1 MNGCNTR
8 NDGPADRTHT
18 NSPALPRQRGAGRGR
33 VAALATLA
41 IALAGCSGGEGTAN
55 AASSG
60 PTLGPSELAILVA
73 EGDVNGEAIARAYQ
87 RARGVPDANVIR
99 VRVPATGH
107 EIGAADF
114 AALKATIDA
123 RLPATVH
130 ATLLTWTAPSRV
142 VGTCTMS
149 ITSALALGFDEQ
161 WCANTCAATAPTTYF
176 GSTSR
181 RPFTDF
187 GIRPSMMLGMGSVAE
202 AQALIERGVAAEGI
216 ISRGRAMGTGWLV
229 RTNDVARSV
238 RWPDFSALASQ
249 SVPGVVFN
257 YLDNSSGSGSN
268 AVVNQTSVLF
278 YFTGLANVPQINTH
292 TWLPGA
298 AADHLTSFG
307 GYLPSGQLGQM
318 LATDWLRAGATA
330 SYGTVAEPCNFT
342 DKFPRASTLV
352 NRYQAGDTL
361 VEAYWKSVRT
371 PGQGLFVG
379 EPLARPWAR

>member
-18 NSPALPRQRGAGRGR
+18 SSPALPRPRGAGRGR

-181 RPFTDF
+181 RPFTD
-187 GIRPSMMLGMGSVAE
+187 
-202 AQALIERGVAAEGI
+202 
-216 ISRGRAMGTGWLV
+216 
-229 RTNDVARSV
+229 
-238 RWPDFSALASQ
+238 LAS
-249 SVPGVVFN
+249 G
-257 YLDNSSGSGSN
+257 
-268 AVVNQTSVLF
+268 
-278 YFTGLANVPQINTH
+278 
-292 TWLPGA
+292 
-298 AADHLTSFG
+298 
-307 GYLPSGQLGQM
+307 
-318 LATDWLRAGATA
+318 
-330 SYGTVAEPCNFT
+330 
-342 DKFPRASTLV
+342 PR
-352 NRYQAGDTL
+352 
-361 VEAYWKSVRT
+361 
-371 PGQGLFVG
+371 
-379 EPLARPWAR
+379 

>member
-1 MNGCNTR
+1 
-8 NDGPADRTHT
+8 
-18 NSPALPRQRGAGRGR
+18 
-33 VAALATLA
+33 LA

-361 VEAYWKSVRT
+361 LEAYWKSVRT